1 MKKLNFNVPDKL
13 AQDFKIRCVKEGRGM
28 TDVLIELM
36 QEYLKRP
43 IKKMENKGEIHK
55 RPRPVLA
62 DRTEP
67 NQNNLD
73 GGRYG

>member
-43 IKKMENKGEIHK
+43 ITKMESK
-55 RPRPVLA
+55 
-62 DRTEP
+62 D
-67 NQNNLD
+67 
-73 GGRYG
+73 